1 MKRIKDLCENF
12 ESQLVQ
18 RVLWWKMNAD
28 FSDKIQFSEAM
39 GELIGVTEMA
49 VEHFLMLMPE
59 VNRQPFLDRLAC
71 LFTEGDCKEG
81 TPQFLLTLTLNNKIK
96 HFQCQVHDV
105 NLDGTQCVWAQCSNV
120 SALVDLEM
128 ELILSQSQLALREMQ
143 EQAVQAQK
151 SQAESEEKFLQQS
164 IFLSMLS
171 HELRSPLAGMSQL
184 IQQSKSALQDKER
197 LLSNLSL
204 LSMTTEQLTF
214 LVNDILTFSQNQHHR
229 LQLTESPFALD
240 EMLNYV
246 IHLTKSIAKER
257 NMVVTARNQNPNA
270 CFKGDVLRISQILIN
285 LIVNGIKYTRYGG
298 VFVKVKVDGAFVEF
312 KVVDSGVG
320 ISVDKI
326 DKIFAPFSQIDSG
339 IAQSYL
345 GSGLGLSV
353 VKLLVELLNGSIK
366 VTSTRGVGSTFTVR
380 LPLEQVDCNRVSL
393 ETTSNPSEQKKL
405 DLQIGNK
412 KVLIAD
418 DSLINRKVLQQM
430 LEEFGCQVEA
440 VENGLMA
447 FERFQ
452 QSHFDLVFLDMQMP
466 EMNGCEAAKSILDLI
481 DSVDFPKVNRQ
492 IKIVALTAAHTES
505 ELQRMNITVDKSLFN
520 AWLLKPITQD
530 QIMTVLIDHFEQP
543 VAPKVAEFIQP
554 KANSGNA
561 DNFIDE
567 IPASLKSLLPELI
580 NSLNNEL
587 ELLDKAFQE
596 CDFKRM
602 QEVAHKMKGSLMIF
616 GWQLLLGEIKDL
628 ELEIDKK
635 DIKGI
640 GLKLYNVQSILL
652 NAQENK

>member
-1 MKRIKDLCENF
+1 MKNIKDLCRNF

-18 RVLWWKMNAD
+18 RVLWWKINAD
-28 FSDKIQFSEAM
+28 LPDKIEFSNAL
-39 GELIGVTEMA
+39 GALIGETEMA
-49 VEHFLMLMPE
+49 VEHFLNLMPQA
-59 VNRQPFLDRLAC
+59 NRQTFVDRLAC
-71 LFTEGDCKEG
+71 LFSQNDCKNS
-81 TPQFLLTLTLNNKIK
+81 TTQFLLTLNLNNKIK
-96 HFQCQVHDV
+96 HFQCQVHHFKSGGIQS
-105 NLDGTQCVWAQCSNV
+105 LWAQCSDV

-143 EQAVQAQK
+143 EQALQAQK

-171 HELRSPLAGMSQL
+171 HELRSPLAGMSQI
-184 IQQSKSALQDKER
+184 IQQSKSVLHDEER

-229 LQLTESPFALD
+229 LQLTESPFDLD

-320 ISVDKI
+320 IGADKI
-326 DKIFAPFSQIDSG
+326 DKIFAPFSQLDSG

-345 GSGLGLSV
+345 GAGLGLSV
-353 VKLLVELLNGSIK
+353 VKLLVDLLNGQIK

-380 LPLEQVDCNRVSL
+380 LPLEQVDCHRTHL
-393 ETTSNPSEQKKL
+393 ETSSNYSEFNKL

-418 DSLINRKVLQQM
+418 DSLINRKVL
-430 LEEFGCQVEA
+430 L
-440 VENGLMA
+440 
-447 FERFQ
+447 
-452 QSHFDLVFLDMQMP
+452 
-466 EMNGCEAAKSILDLI
+466 
-481 DSVDFPKVNRQ
+481 
-492 IKIVALTAAHTES
+492 
-505 ELQRMNITVDKSLFN
+505 
-520 AWLLKPITQD
+520 
-530 QIMTVLIDHFEQP
+530 
-543 VAPKVAEFIQP
+543 
-554 KANSGNA
+554 
-561 DNFIDE
+561 
-567 IPASLKSLLPELI
+567 
-580 NSLNNEL
+580 
-587 ELLDKAFQE
+587 
-596 CDFKRM
+596 
-602 QEVAHKMKGSLMIF
+602 
-616 GWQLLLGEIKDL
+616 
-628 ELEIDKK
+628 
-635 DIKGI
+635 
-640 GLKLYNVQSILL
+640 
-652 NAQENK
+652 